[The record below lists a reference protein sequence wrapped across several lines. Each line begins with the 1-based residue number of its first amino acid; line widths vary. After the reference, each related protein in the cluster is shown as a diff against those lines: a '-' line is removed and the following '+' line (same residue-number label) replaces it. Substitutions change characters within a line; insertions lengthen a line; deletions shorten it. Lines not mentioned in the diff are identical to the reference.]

1 MEKEYLSR
9 KYQFLS
15 SEDIDMLLLIAKLN
29 LNYEEICLLKNK
41 NDIDKFLKKYSDK
54 LKKISYNNEIDNVRD
69 VTDNDVNILFYFK
82 KNKINI
88 NKLYEKYKFVLT
100 FKIDYYPKTKEV
112 IDKILKQNKIE
123 KYACLSVLVV
133 SALVFTISS
142 YKLAIW
148 QNENN
153 KIKKISGNI
162 SNIADVTEV
171 KESDNSSDNNIEVVS
186 DDYFKY
192 KDVSMLDVNFN
203 ELLKQNKDT
212 KGWIKVEGTNV
223 NYPFVQS
230 ADNEYYLKHSY
241 DNTYNKK
248 GWVFLDY
255 RNDMDNLDKN
265 TILYAHGLMNNAMF
279 GSLRRTVKQDWAK
292 NKNNRIIKISTPS
305 SMLLFEVFSSY
316 TIEPESYYITSEFS
330 GDEEFITFIDTIKS
344 RSFYDYNTSVSIDD
358 KILTLSSCYDNKKRM
373 VLHAKLIAKK

>member
-1 MEKEYLSR
+1 MYKEYLKR
-9 KYQFLS
+9 KYTFLS

-41 NDIDKFLKKYSDK
+41 NNIDKFLKKYSNK
-54 LKKISYNNEIDNVRD
+54 LEKINYNNEIDNVRD
-69 VTDNDVNILFYFK
+69 VTDKDVNTLFYFK
-82 KNKINI
+82 KNKIDI
-88 NKLYEKYKFVLT
+88 NKLYEKYKSVLT

-112 IDKILKQNKIE
+112 IYKILKRKKIE

-142 YKLAIW
+142 YKLFIW
-148 QNENN
+148 QSENN

-230 ADNEYYLKHSY
+230 SDNEYYLKHSY

-255 RNDMDNLDKN
+255 RNNMDNLDKN
-265 TILYAHGLMNNAMF
+265 TILYAHGLMNNQMF

-292 NKNNRIIKISTPS
+292 NKNNRIIKISTPN

-330 GDEEFITFIDTIKS
+330 GDEEFSTFIDTIKS
-344 RSFYDYNTSVSIDD
+344 RSFYDYNTSVSTSD

>member
-1 MEKEYLSR
+1 MEKEYLSK

-54 LKKISYNNEIDNVRD
+54 LKKINYNNEIDNVRD
-69 VTDNDVNILFYFK
+69 VTDKDVNTLFYFK

-88 NKLYEKYKFVLT
+88 NKLYEKYKSALT

-112 IDKILKQNKIE
+112 IDKILKRNKIE

-153 KIKKISGNI
+153 KIKKISGSI

-203 ELLKQNKDT
+203 ELLKQNSDT

-230 ADNEYYLKHSY
+230 SDNEYYLKHSY

-255 RNDMDNLDKN
+255 RNNMDNLDKN

-292 NKNNRIIKISTPS
+292 NKNNRVIKVSTPS

-330 GDEEFITFIDTIKS
+330 SNEEFSTFIDIIKS
-344 RSFYDYNTSVSIDD
+344 RSFYDYNTPVSTDD
-358 KILTLSSCYDNKKRM
+358 KILTLSSCYDDKKRM

>member
-1 MEKEYLSR
+1 MYKEYLKR
-9 KYQFLS
+9 KYTFLS

-41 NDIDKFLKKYSDK
+41 NNIDKFLKKYSNK
-54 LKKISYNNEIDNVRD
+54 LEKINYNNEIDNVRD
-69 VTDNDVNILFYFK
+69 VTDKDVNTLFYFK
-82 KNKINI
+82 KNKIDI
-88 NKLYEKYKFVLT
+88 NKLYEKYKSVLT

-112 IDKILKQNKIE
+112 IYKILKRKKIE

-133 SALVFTISS
+133 NALVFTISS
-142 YKLAIW
+142 YKLFIW
-148 QNENN
+148 QSENN

-230 ADNEYYLKHSY
+230 SDNEYYLKHSY

-255 RNDMDNLDKN
+255 RNNMDNLDKN
-265 TILYAHGLMNNAMF
+265 TILYAHGLMNNQMF

-292 NKNNRIIKISTPS
+292 NKNNRIIKISTPN

-330 GDEEFITFIDTIKS
+330 GDEEFSTFIDTIKS
-344 RSFYDYNTSVSIDD
+344 RSFYDYNTSVSTSD

>member
-1 MEKEYLSR
+1 MEKEYLSK

-54 LKKISYNNEIDNVRD
+54 LKKINYNNEIDNVRD

-82 KNKINI
+82 KNKINA

-133 SALVFTISS
+133 SALVFIISS
-142 YKLAIW
+142 YKLFIW
-148 QNENN
+148 QSENN

-171 KESDNSSDNNIEVVS
+171 KETSDNNVEVVS

-292 NKNNRIIKISTPS
+292 NRNNRIIKISTPR

-330 GDEEFITFIDTIKS
+330 GDEEFSTFIDTIKS

>member
-1 MEKEYLSR
+1 MEKEYLSK

-54 LKKISYNNEIDNVRD
+54 LKKINYNNEIDNVRD
-69 VTDNDVNILFYFK
+69 VTDKDVNTLFYFK
-82 KNKINI
+82 KNKINT
-88 NKLYEKYKFVLT
+88 NKLYEKYKSALT

-112 IDKILKQNKIE
+112 IDKILKRNKIE

-153 KIKKISGNI
+153 KIKKISGSI

-171 KESDNSSDNNIEVVS
+171 KESDNPSDNNVEVVS

-203 ELLKQNKDT
+203 ELLKQNSDT

-230 ADNEYYLKHSY
+230 SDNEYYLKHSY

-255 RNDMDNLDKN
+255 RNNMDNLDKN

-292 NKNNRIIKISTPS
+292 NKNNRVIKVSTPS

-330 GDEEFITFIDTIKS
+330 SNEEFSTFIDTIKS
-344 RSFYDYNTSVSIDD
+344 RSFYDYNTPVSTDD
-358 KILTLSSCYDNKKRM
+358 KILTLSSCYDDKKRM

>member
-171 KESDNSSDNNIEVVS
+171 KESDHSSDNNIEVVS

-279 GSLRRTVKQDWAK
+279 GSLRKTVKQDWAK

-330 GDEEFITFIDTIKS
+330 GDEEFSTFIDTIKS
-344 RSFYDYNTSVSIDD
+344 RSFYDYNTSVSTDD

>member
-153 KIKKISGNI
+153 KIKKISGSI

-171 KESDNSSDNNIEVVS
+171 KESDNPSDNNVEVVS

-203 ELLKQNKDT
+203 ELLKQNSDT

-230 ADNEYYLKHSY
+230 SDNEYYLKHSY

-255 RNDMDNLDKN
+255 RNNMDNLDKN

-292 NKNNRIIKISTPS
+292 NKNNRVIKVSTPS

-330 GDEEFITFIDTIKS
+330 SNEEFSTFIDTIKS
-344 RSFYDYNTSVSIDD
+344 RSFYDYNTPVSTDD
-358 KILTLSSCYDNKKRM
+358 KILTLSSCYDDKKRM

>member
-1 MEKEYLSR
+1 MEKEYLSK

-54 LKKISYNNEIDNVRD
+54 LKKINYNNEIDNVRD
-69 VTDNDVNILFYFK
+69 VTDKDVNTLFYFK

-88 NKLYEKYKFVLT
+88 NKLYEKYKSALT

-112 IDKILKQNKIE
+112 IDKILKRNKIE

-133 SALVFTISS
+133 SVLVFTISS

-153 KIKKISGNI
+153 KIKKISGSI

-171 KESDNSSDNNIEVVS
+171 KESDNPSDNNVEVVS

-203 ELLKQNKDT
+203 ELLKQNNDT

-230 ADNEYYLKHSY
+230 SDNEYYLKHSY

-255 RNDMDNLDKN
+255 RNNMDNLDKN

-292 NKNNRIIKISTPS
+292 NKNNRVIKVSTPS

-330 GDEEFITFIDTIKS
+330 SNEEFSTFIDTIKS
-344 RSFYDYNTSVSIDD
+344 RSFYDYNTPVSTDD

>member
-1 MEKEYLSR
+1 MEKEYLSK

-292 NKNNRIIKISTPS
+292 NKNNRVIKVSTPS

-330 GDEEFITFIDTIKS
+330 SNEEFSTFIDTIKS
-344 RSFYDYNTSVSIDD
+344 RSFYDYNTPVSTDD
-358 KILTLSSCYDNKKRM
+358 KILTLSSCYDDKKRM

>member
-1 MEKEYLSR
+1 MEKEYLSK

-54 LKKISYNNEIDNVRD
+54 LKKINYNNEIDNVRD

-82 KNKINI
+82 KNKINA

-123 KYACLSVLVV
+123 KYTCLSVLVV

-153 KIKKISGNI
+153 KIKKISGSI

-171 KESDNSSDNNIEVVS
+171 KESDNPSDNDVEVVS

-212 KGWIKVEGTNV
+212 KGWVKVEGTNV

-230 ADNEYYLKHSY
+230 SDNEYYLKHSY

-292 NKNNRIIKISTPS
+292 NRNNRIIKISTPR

-330 GDEEFITFIDTIKS
+330 GDEEFSTFIDTIKS
-344 RSFYDYNTSVSIDD
+344 RSFYDYNTSVSTDD

>member
-171 KESDNSSDNNIEVVS
+171 KESDHSSDNNIEVVS

-330 GDEEFITFIDTIKS
+330 GDEEFSTFIDTIKS
-344 RSFYDYNTSVSIDD
+344 RSFYDYNTSVSTDD

>member
-1 MEKEYLSR
+1 MEKEYLSK

-54 LKKISYNNEIDNVRD
+54 LKKINYNNEIDNVRD
-69 VTDNDVNILFYFK
+69 VTDKDVNILFYLK

-123 KYACLSVLVV
+123 KYTCLSVLVV

-153 KIKKISGNI
+153 KIKKISGSI

-171 KESDNSSDNNIEVVS
+171 KESDNPSDNDVEVVS

-212 KGWIKVEGTNV
+212 KGWVKVEGTNV

-330 GDEEFITFIDTIKS
+330 GDEDFSTFIDTIKS
-344 RSFYDYNTSVSIDD
+344 RSFYDYNTSVSTDD

>member
-1 MEKEYLSR
+1 MEKEYLSK

-54 LKKISYNNEIDNVRD
+54 LKKINYNNEIDNVRD
-69 VTDNDVNILFYFK
+69 VTDKDVNTLFYFK

-88 NKLYEKYKFVLT
+88 NKLYEKYKSALT

-112 IDKILKQNKIE
+112 IDKILKRNKIE

-153 KIKKISGNI
+153 KIKKISGSI

-171 KESDNSSDNNIEVVS
+171 KESDNPSDNNVEVVS

-203 ELLKQNKDT
+203 ELLKQNSDT

-230 ADNEYYLKHSY
+230 SDNEYYLKHSY

-255 RNDMDNLDKN
+255 RNNMDNLDKN

-279 GSLRRTVKQDWAK
+279 GSLRRTVKQDWSK
-292 NKNNRIIKISTPS
+292 NKNNRVIKVSTPS

-330 GDEEFITFIDTIKS
+330 SNEEFSTFIDTIKS
-344 RSFYDYNTSVSIDD
+344 RSFYDYNTPVSTDD
-358 KILTLSSCYDNKKRM
+358 KILTLSSCYDDKKRM

>member
-54 LKKISYNNEIDNVRD
+54 LKKINYNNEIDNVRD

-112 IDKILKQNKIE
+112 LDKILKQNKIE

-133 SALVFTISS
+133 SALVFIISS

-330 GDEEFITFIDTIKS
+330 GDEEFSTFIDTIKS
-344 RSFYDYNTSVSIDD
+344 RSFYDYNTSVSTAD

>member
-54 LKKISYNNEIDNVRD
+54 LKKINYNNEIDNVRD

-330 GDEEFITFIDTIKS
+330 GDEEFSTFIDTIKS

>member
-1 MEKEYLSR
+1 MEKEYLSK

-41 NDIDKFLKKYSDK
+41 NDIDKFLKKYSNK
-54 LKKISYNNEIDNVRD
+54 LKKINSEIDNVRD
-69 VTDNDVNILFYFK
+69 VTDKDVNTLFYFK
-82 KNKINI
+82 KNKIDI
-88 NKLYEKYKFVLT
+88 NKLYEKYKSALT

-112 IDKILKQNKIE
+112 IYKILKQNKIE

-153 KIKKISGNI
+153 KIKKISGSI

-171 KESDNSSDNNIEVVS
+171 KESDNSSDNNVEVVS

-203 ELLKQNKDT
+203 ELLKQNNDT

-230 ADNEYYLKHSY
+230 SDNEYYLKHSY

-255 RNDMDNLDKN
+255 RNNMDNLDKN

-292 NKNNRIIKISTPS
+292 NKNNRVIKVSTPS

-330 GDEEFITFIDTIKS
+330 SNEEFSTFIDTIKS
-344 RSFYDYNTSVSIDD
+344 RSFYDYNTPVSTDD

>member
-54 LKKISYNNEIDNVRD
+54 LKKINYNNEIDNVRD

-203 ELLKQNKDT
+203 ELLKQNSDT

-230 ADNEYYLKHSY
+230 SDNEYYLKHSY

-330 GDEEFITFIDTIKS
+330 GDEEFSTFIDTIKS

>member
-1 MEKEYLSR
+1 MEKEYLSK

-54 LKKISYNNEIDNVRD
+54 LKKINYNNEIDNVRD

-82 KNKINI
+82 KNKINA

-123 KYACLSVLVV
+123 KYTCLSVLVV
-133 SALVFTISS
+133 SALVFIISS
-142 YKLAIW
+142 YKLFIW
-148 QNENN
+148 QSENN

-171 KESDNSSDNNIEVVS
+171 KETSDNNVEVVS

-230 ADNEYYLKHSY
+230 TDNEYYLKHSY

-292 NKNNRIIKISTPS
+292 NRNNRIIKISTPR

-330 GDEEFITFIDTIKS
+330 GDEEFSTFIDTIKS

>member
-54 LKKISYNNEIDNVRD
+54 LKKINYNNEIDNVRD

-153 KIKKISGNI
+153 KIKKISGSI

-171 KESDNSSDNNIEVVS
+171 KESDNPSDNNVEVVS

-203 ELLKQNKDT
+203 ELLKQNSDT

-230 ADNEYYLKHSY
+230 SDNEYYLKHSY

-255 RNDMDNLDKN
+255 RNNMDNLDKN

-292 NKNNRIIKISTPS
+292 NKNNRVIKVSTPS

-330 GDEEFITFIDTIKS
+330 SNEEFSTFIDTIKS
-344 RSFYDYNTSVSIDD
+344 RSFYDYNTPVSTAD

>member
-54 LKKISYNNEIDNVRD
+54 LKKINYNNEIDNVRD

-112 IDKILKQNKIE
+112 LDKILKQNKIE

-330 GDEEFITFIDTIKS
+330 GDEEFSTFIDTIKS
-344 RSFYDYNTSVSIDD
+344 RSFYDYNTSVSTAD

>member
-1 MEKEYLSR
+1 MEKEYLSK

-54 LKKISYNNEIDNVRD
+54 LKKINYNNEIDNVRD
-69 VTDNDVNILFYFK
+69 VTDKDVNTLFYFK

-88 NKLYEKYKFVLT
+88 NKLYEKYKSALT

-112 IDKILKQNKIE
+112 IDKILKRNKIE

-153 KIKKISGNI
+153 KIKKISGSI

-171 KESDNSSDNNIEVVS
+171 KESDNPSDNNVEVVS

-203 ELLKQNKDT
+203 ELLKQNNDT

-230 ADNEYYLKHSY
+230 SDNEYYLKHSY

-255 RNDMDNLDKN
+255 RNNMDNLDKN

-292 NKNNRIIKISTPS
+292 NKNNRVIKVSTPS

-330 GDEEFITFIDTIKS
+330 SNEEFSTFIDTIKS
-344 RSFYDYNTSVSIDD
+344 RSFYDYNTPVSTDD
-358 KILTLSSCYDNKKRM
+358 KILTLSSCYDDKKRM

>member
-1 MEKEYLSR
+1 MEKEYLSK

-54 LKKISYNNEIDNVRD
+54 LKKINYNNEIDNVRD
-69 VTDNDVNILFYFK
+69 VTDKDVNILFYLK

-123 KYACLSVLVV
+123 KYTCLSVLVV

-153 KIKKISGNI
+153 KIKKISGSI

-212 KGWIKVEGTNV
+212 KGWVKVEGTNV

-230 ADNEYYLKHSY
+230 SDNEYYLKHSY

-255 RNDMDNLDKN
+255 RNNMDNLDKN

-292 NKNNRIIKISTPS
+292 NKNNRIIKISTPN

-330 GDEEFITFIDTIKS
+330 GDEEFSTFIDTIKS
-344 RSFYDYNTSVSIDD
+344 RSFYDYNTSVSTSD

>member
-29 LNYEEICLLKNK
+29 FNYEEICLLKNK

-330 GDEEFITFIDTIKS
+330 GDEEFSTFIDTIKS
-344 RSFYDYNTSVSIDD
+344 RSFYDYNTSVSTAD

>member
-1 MEKEYLSR
+1 MEKEYLSK

-41 NDIDKFLKKYSDK
+41 NDIDKFLKKYSNK
-54 LKKISYNNEIDNVRD
+54 LKKINSEIDNVRD
-69 VTDNDVNILFYFK
+69 VTDKDVNTLFYFK
-82 KNKINI
+82 KNKIDI
-88 NKLYEKYKFVLT
+88 NKLYKKYKFALT

-112 IDKILKQNKIE
+112 IDKILKRNKIE

-153 KIKKISGNI
+153 KIKKISGSI

-171 KESDNSSDNNIEVVS
+171 KESDNSSDNNVEVVS

-203 ELLKQNKDT
+203 ELLKQNSDT

-230 ADNEYYLKHSY
+230 SDNEYYLKHSY

-255 RNDMDNLDKN
+255 RNNMDNLDKN

-292 NKNNRIIKISTPS
+292 NKNNRVIKVSTPS

-330 GDEEFITFIDTIKS
+330 SNEEFSTFIDTIKS
-344 RSFYDYNTSVSIDD
+344 RSFYDYNTPVSTDD
-358 KILTLSSCYDNKKRM
+358 KILTLSSCYDDKKRM

>member
-1 MEKEYLSR
+1 MEKEYLCR

-54 LKKISYNNEIDNVRD
+54 LKKINYNNEIDNVRD

-330 GDEEFITFIDTIKS
+330 GDEEFSTFIDTIKS

>member
-1 MEKEYLSR
+1 MEKDYLSR

-15 SEDIDMLLLIAKLN
+15 SGDIDMLLLIAKLN

-54 LKKISYNNEIDNVRD
+54 LKKINYNNEIDNVRD
-69 VTDNDVNILFYFK
+69 VTDKDVNTLFYFK

-88 NKLYEKYKFVLT
+88 NKLYEKYKSALT

-133 SALVFTISS
+133 SALVFIISS

-171 KESDNSSDNNIEVVS
+171 KESDNSLDNNVEIVS

-203 ELLKQNKDT
+203 ELLKQNNDT

-223 NYPFVQS
+223 NYPFVQYS
-230 ADNEYYLKHSY
+230 DNEYYLKHSY

-255 RNDMDNLDKN
+255 RNNMDNLDKN

-292 NKNNRIIKISTPS
+292 NKNNRIIKISTPN

-330 GDEEFITFIDTIKS
+330 SDEDFRTFIDTIKS
-344 RSFYDYNTSVSIDD
+344 RSFYDYNTSVSTDD

>member
-69 VTDNDVNILFYFK
+69 VTDKDVNILFYLK

-330 GDEEFITFIDTIKS
+330 GDEDFSTFIDTIKS
-344 RSFYDYNTSVSIDD
+344 RSFYDYNTSVSTDD

>member
-69 VTDNDVNILFYFK
+69 VTDKDVNILFYLK
-82 KNKINI
+82 KNKINA

-123 KYACLSVLVV
+123 KYACLSVLIV

-330 GDEEFITFIDTIKS
+330 GDEEFSTFIDTIKS
-344 RSFYDYNTSVSIDD
+344 RSFYDYNTSVSTDD

>member
-1 MEKEYLSR
+1 MYKEYLKR
-9 KYQFLS
+9 KYTFLS

-41 NDIDKFLKKYSDK
+41 NNIDKFLKKYSNK
-54 LKKISYNNEIDNVRD
+54 LEKINYNNEIDNVRD
-69 VTDNDVNILFYFK
+69 VTDKDVNTLFYFK
-82 KNKINI
+82 KNKIDI
-88 NKLYEKYKFVLT
+88 NKLYEKYKSVLT

-112 IDKILKQNKIE
+112 IYKILKQNKIE

-142 YKLAIW
+142 YKLFIW
-148 QNENN
+148 QSENN

-171 KESDNSSDNNIEVVS
+171 KESDNSLDNNVEVVS

-230 ADNEYYLKHSY
+230 SDNEYYLKHSY

-255 RNDMDNLDKN
+255 RNNMDNLDKN
-265 TILYAHGLMNNAMF
+265 TILYAHGLMNNQMF

-292 NKNNRIIKISTPS
+292 NKNNRIIKISTPN

-330 GDEEFITFIDTIKS
+330 GDEEFSTFIDTIKS
-344 RSFYDYNTSVSIDD
+344 RSFYDYNTSVSTSD

>member
-69 VTDNDVNILFYFK
+69 VTDKDVNILFYLK
-82 KNKINI
+82 KNKINA

-330 GDEEFITFIDTIKS
+330 GDEEFSTFIDTIKS
-344 RSFYDYNTSVSIDD
+344 RSFYDYNTSVSTDD

>member
-54 LKKISYNNEIDNVRD
+54 LKKINYNNEIDNVRD

-112 IDKILKQNKIE
+112 LDKILKQNKIE

-230 ADNEYYLKHSY
+230 SDNEYYLKHSY

-330 GDEEFITFIDTIKS
+330 GDEEFSTFIDTIKS
-344 RSFYDYNTSVSIDD
+344 RSFYDYNTSVSTAD

>member
-330 GDEEFITFIDTIKS
+330 GDEEFSTFIDTIKS
-344 RSFYDYNTSVSIDD
+344 RSFYDYNTSVSTDD

>member
-1 MEKEYLSR
+1 MYKEYLKR
-9 KYQFLS
+9 KYTFLS

-41 NDIDKFLKKYSDK
+41 NNIDKFLKKYSNK
-54 LKKISYNNEIDNVRD
+54 LEKINYNNEIDNVRD
-69 VTDNDVNILFYFK
+69 VTDKDVNTLFYFK
-82 KNKINI
+82 KNKIDI
-88 NKLYEKYKFVLT
+88 NKLYEKYKSVLT

-112 IDKILKQNKIE
+112 IYKILKRKKIE

-142 YKLAIW
+142 YKLFIW
-148 QNENN
+148 QSENN

-171 KESDNSSDNNIEVVS
+171 KESDNSLDNNIEVVS

-230 ADNEYYLKHSY
+230 SDNEYYLKHSY

-255 RNDMDNLDKN
+255 RNNMDNLDKN
-265 TILYAHGLMNNAMF
+265 TILYAHGLMNNQMF

-292 NKNNRIIKISTPS
+292 NKNNRIIKISTPN

-330 GDEEFITFIDTIKS
+330 GDEEFSTFIDTIKS
-344 RSFYDYNTSVSIDD
+344 RSFYDYNTSVSTSD

>member
-1 MEKEYLSR
+1 MEKEYLSK

-54 LKKISYNNEIDNVRD
+54 LKKINYNNEIDNVRD
-69 VTDNDVNILFYFK
+69 VTDKDVNTLFYFK

-88 NKLYEKYKFVLT
+88 NKLYEKYKSALT

-112 IDKILKQNKIE
+112 IDKILKRNKIE

-153 KIKKISGNI
+153 KIKKISGSI

-171 KESDNSSDNNIEVVS
+171 KESDNPSDNNVEVVS

-203 ELLKQNKDT
+203 ELLKQNSDT

-230 ADNEYYLKHSY
+230 SDNEYYLKHSY

-255 RNDMDNLDKN
+255 RNNMDNLDKN

-292 NKNNRIIKISTPS
+292 NKNNRVIKVSTPS

-330 GDEEFITFIDTIKS
+330 SNEEFSTFIDTIKS
-344 RSFYDYNTSVSIDD
+344 RSFYDYNTPVSTDD
-358 KILTLSSCYDNKKRM
+358 KILTLSSCYDDKKRM

>member
-82 KNKINI
+82 KNKINA

-123 KYACLSVLVV
+123 KYTCLSVLVV
-133 SALVFTISS
+133 SALVFIISS
-142 YKLAIW
+142 YKLFIW
-148 QNENN
+148 QSENN

-171 KESDNSSDNNIEVVS
+171 KETSDNNVEVVS

-255 RNDMDNLDKN
+255 RNNMDNLDKN

-279 GSLRRTVKQDWAK
+279 GSLRRTVKQDWSK
-292 NKNNRIIKISTPS
+292 NKNNRIIKISTPN

-330 GDEEFITFIDTIKS
+330 SDEEFSTFIDTIKS
-344 RSFYDYNTSVSIDD
+344 RSFYDYNTSVSTDD

>member
-1 MEKEYLSR
+1 MYKEYLKR
-9 KYQFLS
+9 KYTFLS

-41 NDIDKFLKKYSDK
+41 NNIDKFLKKYSNK
-54 LKKISYNNEIDNVRD
+54 LEKINYNNEIDNVRD
-69 VTDNDVNILFYFK
+69 VTDKDVNTLFYFK
-82 KNKINI
+82 KNKIDI
-88 NKLYEKYKFVLT
+88 NKLYEKYKSVLT

-112 IDKILKQNKIE
+112 IYKILKRKKIE

-133 SALVFTISS
+133 NALVFTISS
-142 YKLAIW
+142 YKLFIW
-148 QNENN
+148 QSENN

-171 KESDNSSDNNIEVVS
+171 KESDNSLDNNVEVVS

-230 ADNEYYLKHSY
+230 SDNEYYLKHSY

-255 RNDMDNLDKN
+255 RNNMDNLDKN
-265 TILYAHGLMNNAMF
+265 TILYAHGLMNNQMF

-292 NKNNRIIKISTPS
+292 NKNNRIIKISTPN

-330 GDEEFITFIDTIKS
+330 GDEEFSTFIDTIKS
-344 RSFYDYNTSVSIDD
+344 RSFYDYNTSVSTSD

>member
-69 VTDNDVNILFYFK
+69 VTDKDVNILFYLK

-330 GDEEFITFIDTIKS
+330 GDEEFSTFIDTIKS
-344 RSFYDYNTSVSIDD
+344 RSFYDYNTSVSTDD